1 MNTIELKPIPAN
13 SETTREFGTFIGEE
27 INQGEIIIPFYKN
40 SVEEGDNFKFQ
51 YRDRV
56 VLRTVRIHPS
66 GYEVRWL
73 ERHMHLTQL
82 FVGIGQSPFLMV
94 LSPPTNSTPALPEDL
109 PCLDEVTCFSFS
121 PGTGIILDLGVWHD
135 FPLAIS
141 APVTC
146 LTANSAEVVEALQKI
161 EEPQEM
167 NFGDIYKISLVG
179 RFGTT
184 VKIIL

>member
-1 MNTIELKPIPAN
+1 MNAIELRPIPAN
-13 SETTREFGTFIGEE
+13 PETTRGYGIFIGEE
-27 INQGEIIIPFYKN
+27 IKQGEINIPFYKH

-56 VLRTVRIHPS
+56 VLRTVRIHPDV
-66 GYEVRWL
+66 YEVKWL
-73 ERHMHLTQL
+73 ERHSHLTQL

-94 LSPPTNSTPALPEDL
+94 LSPPTNDTPALPR
-109 PCLDEVTCFSFS
+109 LDEVVCFSFS

-161 EEPQEM
+161 REPQEM
-167 NFGDIYKISLVG
+167 DFGDIYKISLVG
-179 RFGTT
+179 RFGKT